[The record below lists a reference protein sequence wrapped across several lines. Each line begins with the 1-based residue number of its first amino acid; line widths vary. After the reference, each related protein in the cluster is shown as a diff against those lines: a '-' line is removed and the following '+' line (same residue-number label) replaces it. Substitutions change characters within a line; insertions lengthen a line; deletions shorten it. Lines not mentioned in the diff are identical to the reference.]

1 MPTDARRETRP
12 DHRNMPACDAHAD
25 HIALPG
31 GVSTNPQGVELEA
44 SSTPKPPSCT
54 TLKSYFSYMA
64 NSYTD
69 AEVNLAPTLP
79 PDPLYPLYAPLR
91 R

>member
-1 MPTDARRETRP
+1 MILPPRP
-12 DHRNMPACDAHAD
+12 PFVQYPLC

-31 GVSTNPQGVELEA
+31 GVNTNPQGVELEA

>member
-1 MPTDARRETRP
+1 MLGAKYCSEMSAFTPKISFVHDTP
-12 DHRNMPACDAHAD
+12 
-25 HIALPG
+25 LPG
-31 GVSTNPQGVELEA
+31 GLSTNPQGVELEA